1 MGKFR
6 SFETLQ
12 KFVSA
17 QSSVHNHFSH
27 ERHLNRRETFKQ
39 DRSAAQAEW
48 RQLVA

>member
-17 QSSVHNHFSH
+17 RSSLHDHFSH
-27 ERHLNRRETFKQ
+27 ERHLNRCETFKKN
-39 DRSAAQAEW
+39 RSATMAEW
-48 RQLVA
+48 RQLAA